1 MTDQELLVAFEQRT
15 IRPGA
20 FHHAEHVRV
29 AFAYLQRYDLFE
41 ALARYRDGLR
51 RFAVHA
57 GAPEKYH
64 ETVTCAL
71 VVLIHERMAASPEY
85 SQWEDFAAANPDLLD
100 WKDGVFFDYYDRS
113 VLDSPVARRT
123 FVLPG
128 PR

>member
-1 MTDQELLVAFEQRT
+1 MTDQELLEAFERRT

-41 ALARYRDGLR
+41 SLTRYRDGLR
-51 RFAVHA
+51 RLAAHA

-64 ETVTCAL
+64 ETVTCA
-71 VVLIHERMAASPEY
+71 
-85 SQWEDFAAANPDLLD
+85 LD